1 MAVSNQDV
9 INFLASNPGMSDA
22 DIAAAMEQYGVSPSQ
37 MAQATGLSEGEV
49 VSRVAATVPFGQ
61 AKLLGDT
68 WVQPQYSVIGSG
80 EDQQIGGIENV
91 TVYKTSGGVND
102 SIPTGT
108 EYQQYSP
115 TGVFERTGTTQAVD
129 NSLLPFLLGSA
140 ALFGGLGGGFDGL
153 FGGTSA
159 ADAAAAAADADIAG
173 GLIPEFGTNA
183 AYGGFMTGAMTPE
196 TLAALDAIVAA
207 NPEIIGSGALL
218 TDAAA
223 GLTPAITPAGG
234 PTDIVTNPTTTP
246 TTPTT
251 PVTPTTPTTPIT
263 PVTPVTPAVTPT
275 VTPAVTP
282 AIIPNSTW
290 VDIVKAVT
298 PSVVGGLF
306 GGSVVNKAFSGGG
319 GATTPTPVSIPTQ
332 GMPLNS
338 QDYFNAIQQNYNQLM
353 PAVPRDVATPL
364 AQWYNS
370 KYGA

>member
-37 MAQATGLSEGEV
+37 MALATGLSEGEV
-49 VSRVAATVPFGQ
+49 TSRLAATLAPNQ
-61 AKLLGDT
+61 ATLFGDT
-68 WVQPQYSVIGSG
+68 YVQPIYTQLGSG
-80 EDQQIGGIENV
+80 MDAQQGPLENV
-91 TVYKTSGGVND
+91 VTYKANDNQVGGNVNWYD
-102 SIPTGT
+102 PTGA
-108 EYQQYSP
+108 YQQ
-115 TGVFERTGTTQAVD
+115 TTKQQEVNA
-129 NSLLPFLLGSA
+129 NSDFLKFLAGSA

-183 AYGGFMTGAMTPE
+183 AYGGFMAGAMTPE
-196 TLAALDAIVAA
+196 ALAALEAIVAA

-223 GLTPAITPAGG
+223 GLTPAVTPTGG
-234 PTDIVTNPTTTP
+234 ATNVV

-251 PVTPTTPTTPIT
+251 PVTPTTPTTPVTPVTPTTPAVT
-263 PVTPVTPAVTPT
+263 PVTPVPPT
-275 VTPAVTP
+275 VPSVLPT
-282 AIIPNSTW
+282 
-290 VDIVKAVT
+290 DITKYLT
-298 PSVVGGLF
+298 PSVVASLTGLF
-306 GGSVVNKAFSGGG
+306 GGSVLNRAMSGGG
-319 GATTPTPVSIPTQ
+319 GSTPATPVSIPTQ

-364 AQWYNS
+364 AAWYNS

>member
-1 MAVSNQDV
+1 MAVSNQDI
-9 INFLASNPGMSDA
+9 INFLLANPGMSDA
-22 DIAAAMEQYGVSPSQ
+22 DIGAAMAQYGVSPSQ
-37 MAQATGLSEGEV
+37 LAKATGLSEGEV
-49 VSRVAATVPFGQ
+49 TSRLGATLAPNQ
-61 AKLLGDT
+61 ATLFGDT
-68 WVQPQYSVIGSG
+68 YVQPIYTQLGSG
-80 EDQQIGGIENV
+80 MDAQQGPLENV
-91 TVYKTSGGVND
+91 VTYKASDNQVGGNVNWYD
-102 SIPTGT
+102 PTGA
-108 EYQQYSP
+108 YQQ
-115 TGVFERTGTTQAVD
+115 TTKQQEVNANKD
-129 NSLLPFLLGSA
+129 FLKFLAGSA

-183 AYGGFMTGAMTPE
+183 AYGGFMAGAMTPE

-319 GATTPTPVSIPTQ
+319 GGPTPATPVSIPTQ

-364 AQWYNS
+364 AAWYNS

>member
-183 AYGGFMTGAMTPE
+183 AYGGFMAGAMTPE
-196 TLAALDAIVAA
+196 ALAALEAIVAA

-223 GLTPAITPAGG
+223 GLTPAVTPTGG
-234 PTDIVTNPTTTP
+234 ATNVVTN
-246 TTPTT
+246 PTT
-251 PVTPTTPTTPIT
+251 PVTPTTPTTPVTPVTPTTPAVT
-263 PVTPVTPAVTPT
+263 PVTPVPPT
-275 VTPAVTP
+275 VPSVLPT
-282 AIIPNSTW
+282 
-290 VDIVKAVT
+290 DITKYLT
-298 PSVVGGLF
+298 PSVVASLTGLF
-306 GGSVVNKAFSGGG
+306 GGSVLNRAMSGGG
-319 GATTPTPVSIPTQ
+319 GSTPATPVSIPTQ

-364 AQWYNS
+364 AAWYNS